1 LALSDFIGKFSG
13 PGLWDRWLKIMAGM
27 QGAREIAERVARY
40 EKLTDLERNTLA
52 SLEIGPPEAEPQPLL
67 ISSAGTAPR
76 KDARPR
82 RISATQSTGT

>member
-40 EKLTDLERNTLA
+40 EKLTDLERTTLA
-52 SLEIGPPEAEPQPLL
+52 SLGIGRPEAERLNRFFQQH
-67 ISSAGTAPR
+67 A
-76 KDARPR
+76 
-82 RISATQSTGT
+82 